1 MSDTRDK
8 IVQNVKIFLKGIPWQ
23 KILTFS
29 FFVLL
34 ATIFWVIQV
43 YRQQFETKHVI
54 PITYTNIPDSIILDN
69 ELPSSIETRIKD
81 DGATLFKYFLLKQ
94 NDSLVI
100 DVRSLIR
107 NNPQSKIIQGSAFKD
122 LVRSK
127 LYSSTELLNYDPS
140 SISYSYALLAEKK
153 LPVIYD
159 GYIKLTDDY
168 IIDGDLQVIPDSIL
182 LYGNKNT
189 LDSLRY
195 AHTTADTIIGIFSD
209 TTITVSLKDLKNVRF
224 SPSKIKLHAPVDQLT
239 IKTVEVPITCID
251 LPSNLVIKFFPS
263 TVKIEFQ
270 IGMKRYGDINPSDF
284 SVIVSYNDIK
294 QNMDVSSIQ
303 IRVIESPDYIRSM
316 KLSPSEVEYV
326 IEQQ

>member
-195 AHTTADTIIGIFSD
+195 AHTTADTITGIFSD

-294 QNMDVSSIQ
+294 QNMDDSSIQ

>member
-8 IVQNVKIFLKGIPWQ
+8 ILQNVKIFLKEIPWQ

-29 FFVLL
+29 FFILL
-34 ATIFWVIQV
+34 ATIFWIIQV

-54 PITYTNIPDSIILDN
+54 PIAYTNIPDSIVLDN
-69 ELPSSIETRIKD
+69 ELPSLIETRIKD
-81 DGATLFKYFLLKQ
+81 DGATIFKYFFLKQ

-107 NNPQSKIIQGSAFKD
+107 DNPQSKIIQGSAFKD
-122 LVRSK
+122 LVKSK
-127 LYSSTELLNYDPS
+127 LYSSSELLNYDPS

-159 GYIKLTDDY
+159 GYVDLPANY
-168 IIDGDLQVIPDSIL
+168 NIDGDLQIIPDSVL
-182 LYGNKNT
+182 LYGNKNM
-189 LDSLRY
+189 LDTLRY
-195 AHTTADTIIGIFSD
+195 VHTTTDTITGIFSD
-209 TTITVSLKDLKNVRF
+209 TTISVKLIELKNVKY
-224 SPSKIKLHAPVDQLT
+224 SPSAVKLYAPVDQF
-239 IKTVEVPITCID
+239 INKTVEVPITCID

-263 TVKIEFQ
+263 TVKIDFQ
-270 IGMKRYGDINPSDF
+270 IGMKRYQDINPNDF

-294 QNMDVSSIQ
+294 QSLNDSSIQ
-303 IRVIESPDYIRSM
+303 IRIIESPDYIRSM
-316 KLSPSEVEYV
+316 RLSPSEVEYV